1 MAQRLFRGTP
11 AVCGCGE
18 TFRKRRGLAT
28 AVRRL
33 SGLLLCGTLLLAWTA
48 DIHAMH
54 VENAADGRSMT
65 GSAVLFRELDSR
77 EASLVRGGDVRMVL
91 DAIREKLTVK
101 VIKNEYEGRIG
112 RIPPLEVYEIDVHNR
127 ILQTNDAPFMPTIA
141 SRTALGDSSGYKAST
156 SPFPEGL
163 WQITS
168 VKPRNDKYGPYM
180 VMTEAVGTVRV
191 YAPGAKEGE
200 MVYVGDYTDTGY
212 GIHSNTI
219 PFEYSKTF
227 GCIIARQADLE
238 RLAKTLIKDRQENP
252 KTVQTIRVRKPDI
265 D

>member
-1 MAQRLFRGTP
+1 MAHGKLDGIPVRGVGRMRKLLF
-11 AVCGCGE
+11 CGM
-18 TFRKRRGLAT
+18 
-28 AVRRL
+28 
-33 SGLLLCGTLLLAWTA
+33 LLFAWTG
-48 DIHAMH
+48 H
-54 VENAADGRSMT
+54 VFGMRVEGASEGLRQQNRT
-65 GSAVLFRELDSR
+65 QLFREVGSE
-77 EASLVRGGDVRMVL
+77 EASQVRGGDVRMVL
-91 DAIREKLTVK
+91 DAVREKLTVK

-127 ILQTNDAPFMPTIA
+127 IVNTNDAPFMPTAA
-141 SRTALGDSSGYKAST
+141 SRKALGDTGGFKAST

-168 VKPRNDKYGPYM
+168 VKPRNDKYGPFM

-191 YAPGAKEGE
+191 YAPGGKEGE
-200 MVYVGDYTDTGY
+200 MLYLGDFNDTGY

-219 PFEYSKTF
+219 PFEYSKTY
-227 GCIIARQADLE
+227 GCIIAKQADLE

-252 KTVQTIRVRKPDI
+252 RTVQTIRVRKPDV

>member
-1 MAQRLFRGTP
+1 MQGGLIMAHEERKGFLDRGT
-11 AVCGCGE
+11 G
-18 TFRKRRGLAT
+18 R
-28 AVRRL
+28 VREF
-33 SGLLLCGTLLLAWTA
+33 LLCGMLLLAWTT
-48 DIHAMH
+48 DIPAMRVESASEGLRQHAR
-54 VENAADGRSMT
+54 VQ
-65 GSAVLFRELDSR
+65 LFREVGSE
-77 EASLVRGGDVRMVL
+77 EAAQVRGGDVRMIL
-91 DAIREKLTVK
+91 DAVREKLTVK

-127 ILQTNDAPFMPTIA
+127 IVTTNDAPFMPTAA
-141 SRTALGDSSGYKAST
+141 SRRALGDISGYKAST

-168 VKPRNDKYGPYM
+168 VKPRNDKYGPFM

-191 YAPGAKEGE
+191 YAPGGKEGE
-200 MVYVGDYTDTGY
+200 MLYVGDFNDTGY

-219 PFEYSKTF
+219 PFEYSKTY
-227 GCIIARQADLE
+227 GCIIAKQADLE

-252 KTVQTIRVRKPDI
+252 KTVQTIRVRKPDV